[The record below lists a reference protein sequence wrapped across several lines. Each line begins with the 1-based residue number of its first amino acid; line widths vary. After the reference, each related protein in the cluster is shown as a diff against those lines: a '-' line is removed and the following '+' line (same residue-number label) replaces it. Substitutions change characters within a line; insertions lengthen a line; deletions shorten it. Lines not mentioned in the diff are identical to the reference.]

1 MIITNISRINVKLP
15 VSIALIFIKNNADLD
30 LEVNNAIVSFNAE
43 PGMHIAN
50 ATKQKYMEYDRQFRI
65 KDARNGCTPWN
76 QIDKELGI
84 LYIYSPSSAIGQQ
97 ST

>member
-1 MIITNISRINVKLP
+1 
-15 VSIALIFIKNNADLD
+15 
-30 LEVNNAIVSFNAE
+30 
-43 PGMHIAN
+43 MHIAN